1 MKVFIKAIMEVTH
14 DEHYLQINLVILK
27 SKVHSE
33 LHFRISSHSFV
44 ISIKKN
50 EFVSED
56 YILKLIL
63 NVQSKSV

>member
-1 MKVFIKAIMEVTH
+1 MKVFIKAIMELTH

-44 ISIKKN
+44 ISINKGGT
-50 EFVSED
+50 SD
-56 YILKLIL
+56 
-63 NVQSKSV
+63 